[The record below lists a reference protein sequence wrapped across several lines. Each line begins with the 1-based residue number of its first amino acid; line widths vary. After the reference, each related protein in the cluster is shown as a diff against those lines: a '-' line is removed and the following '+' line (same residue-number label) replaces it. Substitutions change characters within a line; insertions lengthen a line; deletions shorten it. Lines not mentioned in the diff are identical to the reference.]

1 MVMTEGDS
9 AIADA
14 NLFLG
19 AFQGTRE
26 NHAACLHLIEQA
38 EQGHFRLFVSN
49 QILRE
54 ILVVSTRPRE
64 NNGLGESVTVALSNQ
79 KAILSICS
87 LLPEDAAVA
96 ETLHDLVAKYDL
108 KGKRIHDANIAA
120 TALRH
125 GFTKILTANPKDF
138 AKISE
143 IEVVPIP
150 SLT

>member
-1 MVMTEGDS
+1 MTEGET

-19 AFQGTRE
+19 AFQGTRA
-26 NHAACLHLIEQA
+26 NHDACLHLMEQA
-38 EQGHFRLFVSN
+38 EEGHFRLLVSN

-54 ILVVSTRPRE
+54 VLVVSTRPRE
-64 NNGLGESVTVALSNQ
+64 NNGLGATVAEAIKNQ
-79 KAILSICS
+79 NVILSICL
-87 LLPEDAAVA
+87 LLPEDDAVA

-150 SLT
+150 SLA